1 MFALKNFLY
10 VLTHALV
17 LIICQFFIQEDNFN
31 DETYEIIKP
40 NKVGA
45 DGSKI
50 VMGKHSGRHAF
61 KHKLLEM
68 GFDLKNNEIEYAFHL
83 FKKLADSKKIV
94 SDKQIE
100 KLIKSI

>member
-1 MFALKNFLY
+1 
-10 VLTHALV
+10 
-17 LIICQFFIQEDNFN
+17 
-31 DETYEIIKP
+31 
-40 NKVGA
+40 
-45 DGSKI
+45 
-50 VMGKHSGRHAF
+50 MGKHSGRHAF